1 MHFAAHLPCQLSCT
15 RRVTVGNRNEA
26 HARMLR
32 GKPCTQRADSARTD
46 DCEAYVFS
54 LKSDDALLPSSTRNT
69 MLQSIL
75 APASLMT
82 RAHFTISLLM

>member
-1 MHFAAHLPCQLSCT
+1 
-15 RRVTVGNRNEA
+15 
-26 HARMLR
+26 MLR
-32 GKPCTQRADSARTD
+32 RKPRAQGADPARTD
-46 DCEAYVFS
+46 DCNAYIFPF
-54 LKSDDALLPSSTRNT
+54 KSDDALLPSITRKT